1 MSDILPADL
10 RESHSFTSL
19 AKAAELAPMTVR
31 TVLEGGGT
39 IASLDKLRRVL
50 KLSWSWSSAETPTGI
65 GRDLA
70 RRRKGK
76 GMSQRDMAVRLGVTH
91 QTIVT
96 METTF
101 RGRVETLQRYLR
113 VLGIHDLLRGPGQSR
128 PLVPGANEAAADRVF
143 TPRDLA
149 GRIVRRFDRH
159 LQGSIL
165 DPARGEGAFF
175 DHFPAHL
182 DRHWCELDEGRDF
195 LAWTREV
202 DWIMTNPPF
211 SRLRDFLS
219 HSLQVSRNVVFLMPL
234 SHLTTSHR
242 IAKIRSAGF
251 GVRVILLVPRPASWP
266 NSGFQFAAIWLQ
278 KGWSGP
284 ARFEDLG

>member
-1 MSDILPADL
+1 
-10 RESHSFTSL
+10 
-19 AKAAELAPMTVR
+19 MTVR

-50 KLSWSWSSAETPTGI
+50 NLSWSWSSAETPTGI

-159 LQGSIL
+159 LG
-165 DPARGEGAFF
+165 DAHAR
-175 DHFPAHL
+175 
-182 DRHWCELDEGRDF
+182 
-195 LAWTREV
+195 
-202 DWIMTNPPF
+202 
-211 SRLRDFLS
+211 
-219 HSLQVSRNVVFLMPL
+219 
-234 SHLTTSHR
+234 
-242 IAKIRSAGF
+242 
-251 GVRVILLVPRPASWP
+251 
-266 NSGFQFAAIWLQ
+266 
-278 KGWSGP
+278 
-284 ARFEDLG
+284 